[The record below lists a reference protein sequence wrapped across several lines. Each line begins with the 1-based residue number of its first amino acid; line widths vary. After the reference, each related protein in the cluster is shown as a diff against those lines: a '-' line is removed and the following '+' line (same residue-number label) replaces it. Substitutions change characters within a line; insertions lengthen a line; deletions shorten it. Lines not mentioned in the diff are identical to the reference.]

1 MVDFASSFIIHNTHA
16 LKIDKTGISRRKKG
30 EKELRDRRE

>member
-16 LKIDKTGISRRKKG
+16 LKIDRRDIMEKK
-30 EKELRDRRE
+30 RRERVERQV